1 MRCLPEAWCL
11 HSLPLLSTRA
21 YVLLSFDSARF
32 PPQLSSGEWSQC
44 ITMETQ
50 SNSTVVGEAQPN
62 PLFDLLNSYAAL
74 RLTLPLP
81 ALLFVVVAGD

>member
-1 MRCLPEAWCL
+1 M
-11 HSLPLLSTRA
+11 
-21 YVLLSFDSARF
+21 
-32 PPQLSSGEWSQC
+32 SSGEWSQC

-81 ALLFVVVAGD
+81 PLLFVVVAGD